1 MDLSDFTKTT
11 VVLPDK
17 VNYYDE
23 QDKQDKLANEVE
35 ITWKHNQLPVSELKF
50 YIRENHEVFTNMVDD
65 REQEILEIW
74 MKELK
79 YDPMYYSVIDKKI
92 VTKGQIDSQEQID
105 EWLKPNPEGKLKVT
119 KPEVI

>member
-1 MDLSDFTKTT
+1 
-11 VVLPDK
+11 
-17 VNYYDE
+17 
-23 QDKQDKLANEVE
+23 
-35 ITWKHNQLPVSELKF
+35 
-50 YIRENHEVFTNMVDD
+50 MVDD

-79 YDPMYYSVIDKKI
+79 YDSMYYEVVDKKI
-92 VTKGQIDSQEQID
+92 IIKGQVDSQEQID

>member
-1 MDLSDFTKTT
+1 MDLSEFTKKIE
-11 VVLPDK
+11 VLPDK
-17 VNYYDE
+17 VRHTDDDTGE
-23 QDKQDKLANEVE
+23 DKEANEVC

>member
-23 QDKQDKLANEVE
+23 QDKQDKLANEVC

-65 REQEILEIW
+65 REQEIQ
-74 MKELK
+74 K
-79 YDPMYYSVIDKKI
+79 Y
-92 VTKGQIDSQEQID
+92 G
-105 EWLKPNPEGKLKVT
+105 
-119 KPEVI
+119 

>member
-1 MDLSDFTKTT
+1 
-11 VVLPDK
+11 
-17 VNYYDE
+17 
-23 QDKQDKLANEVE
+23 
-35 ITWKHNQLPVSELKF
+35 
-50 YIRENHEVFTNMVDD
+50 MVDD